1 MSPTMDTESPIN
13 DLTRLLW
20 QQRRSLERVL
30 YLLKVQDLIL
40 ASNDDSML
48 RHAVNDVQK
57 ALETIAE
64 IEAARQELTI
74 ELGLSMGIDSNP
86 SLEDL
91 INRAPEPFDQMLS
104 DHRDAFHT
112 LVADIT
118 TMSINGQS
126 RLERGLAVTREISSF
141 VLGDAG
147 DGGYDASGATVRG
160 SAERT
165 LIDRAL

>member
-1 MSPTMDTESPIN
+1 MDAESPIN

-30 YLLKVQDLIL
+30 YLLKVQDLVL
-40 ASNDDSML
+40 ASSDDAML
-48 RHAVNDVQK
+48 RHAVSDVQI
-57 ALETIAE
+57 ALDTVAELET
-64 IEAARQELTI
+64 ARQELTI
-74 ELGLSMGIDSNP
+74 ELGLGMGIESNP

-91 INRAPEPFDQMLS
+91 INRAPEPFDQMLK

-118 TMSINGQS
+118 NMSINGQS
-126 RLERGLAVTREISSF
+126 RLERGLAVTRELSAF

-160 SAERT
+160 STERT